1 MQPVKVTVN
10 GTGSCTPIF
19 PDICQNP
26 FNILCVV
33 SQNVATA
40 TYSIEYMQDFSTAMS
55 PRWNGTTATWIPHSG
70 VNLAT
75 ASFTT
80 GNFQFPVAAIRLTV
94 ATSAATSVVTMNL
107 IQSVNAP

>member
-10 GTGSCTPIF
+10 GTGICTPIF

-33 SQNVATA
+33 SQNAATA
-40 TYSIEYMQDFSTAMS
+40 TYTLEYMQDWSTAMS
-55 PRWNGTTATWIPHSG
+55 PTWNGTTATWIPHSG
-70 VNLAT
+70 VALAT
-75 ASFTT
+75 ASYTA
-80 GNFQFPVAAIRLTV
+80 GNFQFPVAAIRLNVMT
-94 ATSAATSVVTMNL
+94 AAATSVVVLNL